1 MCKVS
6 VPPCHVGIWT
16 PSKDV
21 EFHGE
26 CHKIGALDVFST
38 LCIAQTMAPML
49 QRCPCNQMTVQTLQV
64 QLVCSP
70 DAEVY
75 MLVREPET
83 CRYVVTLYHPSICS
97 IQGYQ
102 HHQEEQMQEL
112 MDLMASVAGG
122 GHEEL

>member
-1 MCKVS
+1 MFQGLYKHIFMQIS
-6 VPPCHVGIWT
+6 
-16 PSKDV
+16 
-21 EFHGE
+21 
-26 CHKIGALDVFST
+26 
-38 LCIAQTMAPML
+38 
-49 QRCPCNQMTVQTLQV
+49 QV

-83 CRYVVTLYHPSICS
+83 CRYVVTLYHPSICD

-102 HHQEEQMQEL
+102 HREPAVQEKQLQEL
-112 MDLMASVAGG
+112 RDMMASVAGG